1 MLFFPSSP
9 FLHAV
14 RRCFLKT
21 ALSFIDAFST
31 KTGKAVSV
39 LTLLIAFCIGY
50 EVVMRDFLTRPT
62 LWVSEVTIFGCS
74 LLYLLGG
81 PWTMLTDN
89 HVRVDMLYVRFKPR
103 VRALIDCLTYFAF
116 SLYIVVMAAATF
128 RYAAQSVGL
137 RETTQT
143 PWNPP
148 IYPFKAAMF
157 IALTLV
163 FLQGT
168 AKFIRDLYF
177 VVKGKPL

>member
-1 MLFFPSSP
+1 M
-9 FLHAV
+9 
-14 RRCFLKT
+14 KT
-21 ALSFIDAFST
+21 VLSIIDAFST
-31 KTGKAVSV
+31 KIGKAVSI
-39 LTLLIAFCIGY
+39 LSLLIAFSIGY

-62 LWVSEVTIFGCS
+62 LWVSEATIFGCS

-89 HVRVDMLYVRFKPR
+89 HVRVDVLYVRFTPR
-103 VRALIDCLTYFAF
+103 VRALVDCLTYFAF
-116 SLYIVVMAAATF
+116 SLYIVVMAIATF
-128 RYAAQSVGL
+128 RYAAQSIGL

-157 IALTLV
+157 IALTLI

-177 VVKGKPL
+177 AVKGRAL